1 MSNLLALLNEK
12 KAKLDS
18 GNRAKTLKLKT
29 GRNRWRLLPGWRK
42 DSTKGDPE
50 QFWHDFGQHFIK
62 GLDEGTGKEVIK
74 AVYIC
79 TDKTFGKPCPV
90 CDTVHSA
97 MNSASDEMKEL
108 IKQSIASNRVL
119 LNVLDRE
126 GDKPN
131 EAQICEVPPGVFSQI
146 VAIMQEWGPTE
157 VLDPSTGRDFIIER
171 TGSGLNTKYSV
182 TIAAKS
188 EAVPAAVLGKLPDI
202 DAYCEQENAAD
213 QQRALANL
221 RSVAG
226 LLSSPAPTNNAAL
239 LASVSVAPV
248 SAHAEV
254 PVTSTVVTAASS
266 EPEPAPSLEDADALD
281 SVLADLV

>member
-12 KAKLDS
+12 KSKLDS

-29 GRNRWRLLPGWRK
+29 GRNRWRVLPSWRK
-42 DSTKGDPE
+42 DDTKGDPE

-62 GLDEGTGKEVIK
+62 GLDESTGKEVIK

-97 MNSASDEMKEL
+97 MSSAPDEMKEL
-108 IKQSIASNRVL
+108 IKQSNASNRVL
-119 LNVLDRE
+119 LNVMDRE

-226 LLSSPAPTNNAAL
+226 LLSSPTPTNNAAL

-248 SAHAEV
+248 SDHAEV

-266 EPEPAPSLEDADALD
+266 EPEPAPSLEDADVLD
-281 SVLADLV
+281 SLLADLV